1 MKKFSIYASAIMAA
15 LLMSATS
22 CSNNE
27 SNTEVSEE
35 SVAAGASAVQKD
47 SVGHVTEFAK
57 HVRYV
62 DMQKVQAQY
71 TSWQELVK
79 LQNDYAEKFAA
90 YQNELGA
97 SLQKKQTAIEEK
109 RSRNGYLTQESFAQD
124 VADFEKAQNDAN
136 NKLAARQEKYALE
149 INKKQEVI
157 LDSVYSVINDMSV
170 MYQLDA
176 VLEKSAGLYLNPQ
189 LNLTDEVI
197 EELNRRIATPEAAK

>member
-1 MKKFSIYASAIMAA
+1 
-15 LLMSATS
+15 MSTTS

-79 LQNDYAEKFAA
+79 LQNDYAENFAA

-170 MYQLDA
+170 KYQLDA

-197 EELNRRIATPEAAK
+197 EELNRRIATPEAAQ

>member
-1 MKKFSIYASAIMAA
+1 
-15 LLMSATS
+15 MSTTS

-170 MYQLDA
+170 KYKLDA

>member
-1 MKKFSIYASAIMAA
+1 
-15 LLMSATS
+15 MSATS

-170 MYQLDA
+170 KYKLDA

-197 EELNRRIATPEAAK
+197 EELNRRIATPEAAQ

>member
-1 MKKFSIYASAIMAA
+1 MKKFSIYASAIMVA
-15 LLMSATS
+15 LLMSTTS

-79 LQNDYAEKFAA
+79 LQNDYAENFAA

-170 MYQLDA
+170 KYQLDA

-197 EELNRRIATPEAAK
+197 EELNRRIATPEAAQ

>member
-1 MKKFSIYASAIMAA
+1 MKKFSIYASAIMVA
-15 LLMSATS
+15 LLMSTTS

-170 MYQLDA
+170 KYKLDA

>member
-1 MKKFSIYASAIMAA
+1 
-15 LLMSATS
+15 MSATS

-71 TSWQELVK
+71 ASWQELVK

-170 MYQLDA
+170 KYKLDA

-197 EELNRRIATPEAAK
+197 EELNRRIATPEAAQ

>member
-1 MKKFSIYASAIMAA
+1 
-15 LLMSATS
+15 MSTTS

-170 MYQLDA
+170 KYQLDA

-197 EELNRRIATPEAAK
+197 EELNRRIATPEAAQ

>member
-1 MKKFSIYASAIMAA
+1 MKKFSIYASAIMVA
-15 LLMSATS
+15 LLMSTTS

-170 MYQLDA
+170 KYQLDA

-197 EELNRRIATPEAAK
+197 EELNRRIATPEAAQ

>member
-1 MKKFSIYASAIMAA
+1 
-15 LLMSATS
+15 MSATS

-170 MYQLDA
+170 KYQLDA

>member
-1 MKKFSIYASAIMAA
+1 
-15 LLMSATS
+15 MSTTS

-124 VADFEKAQNDAN
+124 VADFEKAQNDTN

-170 MYQLDA
+170 KYQLDA

-197 EELNRRIATPEAAK
+197 EELNRRIATPEAAQ

>member
-1 MKKFSIYASAIMAA
+1 MKKFSIYASAIMVA

-170 MYQLDA
+170 KYQLDA

-197 EELNRRIATPEAAK
+197 EELNRRIATPEAAQ

>member
-1 MKKFSIYASAIMAA
+1 MKKFSIYASAIMVA

-170 MYQLDA
+170 KYQLDA